1 MASGK
6 QPLDVLDGLLDRV
19 KKAGGDAADAL
30 IFDSASLS
38 ISQRLGK
45 PEKLERSESA
55 DVGLRVFVGK
65 RQAIVSSTDQSDDTL
80 DEMVTRAIA
89 MARAAP
95 DDPYCGIAE
104 PGQIATDIPALD
116 IFDPSEPETQTLI
129 DIAIAAEDAARAV
142 PGVTNSEGA
151 DVGWSHASVA
161 LAATNGFAQTYAV
174 SGNSFSAS
182 VIAGEGTDMER
193 DYDYASAVYG
203 EDLPSP
209 EEIGKSAGER
219 AVKRLGARKMKTTQ
233 VPVIYDPRVSGGL
246 VRHLTGA
253 INGASIARG
262 TSFLKDSLG
271 EVVFSPGINIVDD
284 PLRPRGLR
292 SKPFD
297 GEGFLTSRKM
307 LIEDGRL
314 TTWILDLASARQLG
328 LQSTGNA
335 SRGTGG
341 PPSPGATNVYLE
353 AGEQTPEELMADMEE
368 GFYVT
373 ELIGMGINGLTGD
386 YSRGASGFWIEKGKI
401 AFPVSEMT
409 IASNLKDM
417 FKTLVPANDLEF
429 KFGTDAPTIRIDGM
443 TVAGV

>member
-6 QPLDVLDGLLDRV
+6 KPLDILDGLLDRV
-19 KKAGGDAADAL
+19 KKAGGDGADAL
-30 IFDSASLS
+30 VFDSASLE

-65 RQAIVSSTDQSDDTL
+65 RQAIVSSTDQSDDAL
-80 DEMVTRAIA
+80 DEMVERAIA
-89 MARAAP
+89 MAKAAP

-104 PGQIATDIPALD
+104 PGQIATKIPKLD
-116 IFDPSEPETQTLI
+116 IYDPSEPETQALI
-129 DIAIAAEDAARAV
+129 DIAIDAEDAARAV

-151 DVGWSHASVA
+151 DVGWSHASIA

-174 SGNSFSAS
+174 SSNSFSAS

-193 DYDYASAVYG
+193 DYDYASAVYM

-209 EEIGKSAGER
+209 AEIGKSAGER

-233 VPVIYDPRVSGGL
+233 VPVVYDPRVSGGL

-262 TSFLKDSLG
+262 TSFLKDSMG
-271 EVVFSPGINIVDD
+271 EAVFSPGINIVDD

-297 GEGFLTSRKM
+297 GEGFLTSKKT
-307 LIEDGRL
+307 LIEDGKL

-328 LQSTGNA
+328 LASTGNA

-341 PPSPGATNVYLE
+341 PPSPGATNIYLE
-353 AGEQTPEELMADMEE
+353 AGEPTPEELMADIEE

-386 YSRGASGFWIEKGKI
+386 YSRGASGFWIEKGQI

-409 IASNLKDM
+409 IAGNLNDM
-417 FKTLVPANDLEF
+417 FKALRPANDLVF
-429 KFGTDAPTIRIDGM
+429 KFGTDAPTLRIDGM